1 MGTGID
7 ECGAIRPHRYDAG
20 MFQARRII
28 RLAAV
33 ATLGVSL
40 LGACGGGSASAN
52 GEASKPADQI
62 LKDAQAATGS
72 ASTVHITGS
81 IDTGGNRVQLD
92 VVADHTRGGGVIT
105 EAGMVFDTVLLGKT
119 VYLKAD
125 AQTWTK
131 AANPSVARMLA
142 DKWLKTTTN
151 NQSFNEFTTLLDI
164 SKLVSNLTSSGKLVK
179 GSATVVDGVKVM
191 PITDTGSD
199 GGTLYVALTGS
210 PYIVAVR
217 GPTAG
222 SGSIHFGAYNSAKV
236 PAPPAKAIDLSG
248 LMGG

>member
-7 ECGAIRPHRYDAG
+7 ECAAVGPHRYDAG
-20 MFQARRII
+20 MFTGRRVI
-28 RLAAV
+28 RLAVV
-33 ATLGVSL
+33 AATGVSL
-40 LGACGGGSASAN
+40 LGACGGGSASGN

-81 IDTGGNRVQLD
+81 INTGGTPVQLD
-92 VVADHTRGGGVIT
+92 VVADHTRGGGVIS
-105 EAGMVFDTVLLGKT
+105 ENGMVFDTVLLDKT

-131 AANPSVARMLA
+131 AANASVARMLA
-142 DKWLKTTTN
+142 NKWLKTTAN
-151 NQSFNEFTTLLDI
+151 NQNFNEFATLLDI
-164 SKLVSNLTSSGKLVK
+164 SKLVSNLTASGKLVK
-179 GSATVVDGVKVM
+179 GSTTVVDGVKVV

-199 GGTLYVALTGS
+199 GGTLYVALTGT

-222 SGSIHFGAYNSAKV
+222 SGSIHFGSYNSAKV
-236 PAPPAKAIDLSG
+236 PAAPANAIDLSG

>member
-7 ECGAIRPHRYDAG
+7 ERGAGGPHRYDAG
-20 MFQARRII
+20 MFQGRRII
-28 RLAAV
+28 RLLAV
-33 ATLGVSL
+33 AVTGISV

-52 GEASKPADQI
+52 GEASKPAEQI
-62 LKDAQAATGS
+62 LKDAQAATGA

-81 IDTGGNRVQLD
+81 IDTGGAPVHLD

-105 EAGMVFDTVLLGKT
+105 ENGMVFDTVLLDKT

-125 AQTWTK
+125 APTWTR
-131 AANPSVARMLA
+131 AANASVAKMLA
-142 DKWLKTTTN
+142 INWLKTTTN
-151 NQSFNEFTTLLDI
+151 NQTYNEFATLLDI
-164 SKLVSNLTSSGKLVK
+164 SKLVSNLTASGKLVK
-179 GSATVVDGVKVM
+179 GPATVVDGVKVV
-191 PITDTGSD
+191 PITDTGSG

-236 PAPPAKAIDLSG
+236 PAPPAGAIDLSG
-248 LMGG
+248 LLGR